1 MLIEKFEMFLFLKL
15 CLLQITQKYVHYNDH
30 YVSFILILCLPIQFW
45 AKDLPSWDQVPLL
58 RIFQF
63 SPLLTNTN
71 TNTDTLIMP

>member
-1 MLIEKFEMFLFLKL
+1 MLIEKFEMVLIPEIVF
-15 CLLQITQKYVHYNDH
+15 TANYQKYVHYNDH

-71 TNTDTLIMP
+71 TNTNTLIMP